1 MTTKLFTFLEIYIQG
16 SLVHAEYS
24 ASKRPFDA
32 IYHTFTNRHE
42 SKIASDDRI
51 LKF

>member
-32 IYHTFTNRHE
+32 IYHTFTKNRQE
-42 SKIASDDRI
+42 SKIASDD
-51 LKF
+51 